1 MLLVGGG
8 VDVLGLGAGVD
19 ALGFGVGVALLLEE
33 ELGAGVDEPLVPVE
47 AFFLLFF
54 LAAAE
59 VLIEPLVEPELA
71 AELDV
76 DGAAEAE
83 LFAPEVPSVEFVAA
97 VLFSAPSE
105 KVVPAAEL
113 DPTA

>member
-19 ALGFGVGVALLLEE
+19 ALGLGVGAALLLEV
-33 ELGAGVDEPLVPVE
+33 ELGAGVDEPVVPVE
-47 AFFLLFF
+47 VFLLF
-54 LAAAE
+54 LLLAAE
-59 VLIEPLVEPELA
+59 VLIEPFVEPEFV

-83 LFAPEVPSVEFVAA
+83 LFAPEVPSVEFLAA

-105 KVVPAAEL
+105 KVVPAAEF
-113 DPTA
+113 DPMA

>member
-1 MLLVGGG
+1 M
-8 VDVLGLGAGVD
+8 LGLGAGVD
-19 ALGFGVGVALLLEE
+19 ALGLGVGVGVALLLEV
-33 ELGAGVDEPLVPVE
+33 ELGAGVDEPVVPVE
-47 AFFLLFF
+47 AFLLFL

-59 VLIEPLVEPELA
+59 VLIEPFVEPEFV

-105 KVVPAAEL
+105 KVVPAAEF
-113 DPTA
+113 DPMA

>member
-1 MLLVGGG
+1 M
-8 VDVLGLGAGVD
+8 LGLGAGVD
-19 ALGFGVGVALLLEE
+19 ALGLGVGVGVALLLEV
-33 ELGAGVDEPLVPVE
+33 ELGAGVDEPVVPVE
-47 AFFLLFF
+47 AFLLFL

-59 VLIEPLVEPELA
+59 VLIEPFVEPEFV

-83 LFAPEVPSVEFVAA
+83 LFAPEVPSVEFAA
-97 VLFSAPSE
+97 GVFSAPSE

-113 DPTA
+113 DPMA